1 MKGWNGQLLRVD
13 LSKPKA
19 RAQKY
24 DGKLARTF
32 LGGRGFAVKILWDE
46 LRVNVAALSP
56 ENKLLFVAGPLSGF
70 LLPSSGKLV
79 VAAKSPLTGG
89 YGDGNVGTM
98 LAVHMRRAG
107 YDGVII
113 EGKAKKPVYIW
124 INGGRTEIIDA
135 GDLWGLGSFKTEKE
149 VEARHGK
156 PIGVLSIG
164 PAGENMVKFANIVS
178 QQGRAGGRA
187 GMGAVMGSKN
197 LKAVAI
203 KGTQEI
209 SAADPDEL
217 KRLGTDAHREI
228 LDKSNYDF
236 WKRQGTMATIE
247 WSQENSV
254 LPTNNFREGV
264 FDEAE
269 SIGGFIM
276 EKMKVSNRGCPN
288 CNMTCG
294 NVIKDSADEPSELDY
309 ENVAMLGS
317 NIGLGKLKEVASLNR
332 LADDWG
338 IDTISLGNAIGFAME
353 ASERKLLD
361 YEIEWGDFDRA
372 KALAGDIVY
381 RRGIGST
388 LAEGTRFASEKLGG
402 DASDWAMHVKGLE
415 MSGYDCHVAPGMA
428 LSYGTCSIGAHHK
441 DAWIIS
447 WEVSF
452 GRESYAEAKVD
463 KVIELQRI
471 RGGIFECLTTCRL
484 PWIELGF
491 ELDWYPKFL
500 SAATGENLTMRDLNV
515 IADRVLNLARAF
527 WIREY
532 QKGWSAAADNPPPRW
547 FKEPLTRGPFKGK
560 VLDREKYDAMLQL
573 YYGKRGWDTRG
584 IPRQTTLETLELLD
598 VAQELLRYVKL
609 AK

>member
-1 MKGWNGQLLRVD
+1 MRVD
-13 LSKPKA
+13 LSKQKA
-19 RAQKY
+19 GAQKY
-24 DGKLARTF
+24 DAELARNF
-32 LGGRGFAVKILWDE
+32 LGGRGFAVKLLWDE
-46 LRVNVAALSP
+46 LRFGVDALSP
-56 ENKLLFVAGPLSGF
+56 ENKLLLVAGPLSGF

-89 YGDGNVGTM
+89 YGDGNVGTA
-98 LAVHMRRAG
+98 LTVQLRRAG
-107 YDGVII
+107 YDGVIL

-124 INGGRTEIIDA
+124 INDGKTEIFDA

-149 VEARHGK
+149 VEGAHGK
-156 PIGVLSIG
+156 TIGVLSIG

-203 KGTQEI
+203 KGTKEI
-209 SAADPDEL
+209 PTADPNEL
-217 KRLGTDAHREI
+217 KRLGTDALREI
-228 LDKSNYDF
+228 LKKPNYDF

-247 WSQENSV
+247 WSQESSV

-269 SIGGFIM
+269 SIGGFMM

-294 NVIKDSADEPSELDY
+294 NVIKDSANGPSELDY

-361 YEIEWGDFDRA
+361 YEIDWGDFDKA
-372 KALAGDIVY
+372 KALAEDIVY

-388 LAEGTRFASEKLGG
+388 LAEGTRFASEKFGG
-402 DASDWAMHVKGLE
+402 DASEWAMHVKGLE
-415 MSGYDCHVAPGMA
+415 ITGYDCHVAPGMA

-463 KVIELQRI
+463 KIIELQRI

-500 SAATGENLTMRDLNV
+500 RAATGENLTVHDLFV

-532 QKGWSAAADNPPPRW
+532 QKRWSPAMDSLPPRW

-560 VLDREKYDAMLQL
+560 ALESEKYYSMLQL
-573 YYGKRGWDTRG
+573 YYSKRGWDTRG
-584 IPRQTTLETLELLD
+584 IPKQTTLEKLDLLD
-598 VAQELLRYVKL
+598 VAQELLRYVRLTK
-609 AK
+609 

>member
-1 MKGWNGQLLRVD
+1 MRVD
-13 LSKPKA
+13 LSKQKA
-19 RAQKY
+19 GVQTY
-24 DGKLARTF
+24 DVKLARNF
-32 LGGRGFAVKILWDE
+32 LGGRGFAVKLLWDE
-46 LRVNVAALSP
+46 LRSGVDALSP

-89 YGDGNVGTM
+89 YGDGNIGTV
-98 LAVHMRRAG
+98 LTVQLRRAG

-113 EGKAKKPVYIW
+113 EGRAKKPVYVW
-124 INGGRTEIIDA
+124 INDGKTEILDA
-135 GDLWGLGSFKTEKE
+135 GDLWGLRSFKTEKE
-149 VEARHGK
+149 IEARHGK
-156 PIGVLSIG
+156 TVGMLSIG
-164 PAGENMVKFANIVS
+164 PAGENLVKFANIVS
-178 QQGRAGGRA
+178 QQGRAGGRP
-187 GMGAVMGSKN
+187 GMGTVMGSKN
-197 LKAVAI
+197 LKAVAA
-203 KGTQEI
+203 KGTNEVP
-209 SAADPDEL
+209 AADPNAL
-217 KRLGTDAHREI
+217 KRFGTDALREI
-228 LDKSNYDF
+228 LKKPNYKF

-269 SIGGFIM
+269 SIGGFQM

-294 NVIKDSADEPSELDY
+294 NVIKDSTNGPSELDY

-317 NIGLGKLKEVASLNR
+317 NIGLGRLKEVASLNR

-353 ASERKLLD
+353 ARERKLLD
-361 YEIEWGDFDRA
+361 YDLEWGDLDKA
-372 KALAGDIVY
+372 KALAEDIVY
-381 RRGIGST
+381 RRGIGNT
-388 LAEGTRFASEKLGG
+388 LAEGTKFASEKLGG

-415 MSGYDCHVAPGMA
+415 LSGYDCHVAPGMA

-463 KVIELQRI
+463 KIIELQRI

-500 SAATGENLTMRDLNV
+500 RAATGENLTMHDLIV

-532 QKGWSAAADNPPPRW
+532 QKRWSTAMDNPPPRW
-547 FKEPLTRGPFKGK
+547 FKGPLTRGPFKGK
-560 VLDREKYDAMLQL
+560 ALDREKYHSMLQL
-573 YYGKRGWDTRG
+573 YYAKKGWDKRG
-584 IPRQTTLETLELLD
+584 IPKQITLEKLGLPD
-598 VAQELLRYVKL
+598 VAQELLRYVRL
-609 AK
+609 TQ

>member
-1 MKGWNGQLLRVD
+1 MRVD
-13 LSKPKA
+13 LRKQKA
-19 RAQKY
+19 GVQKY
-24 DGKLARTF
+24 DAELARNF
-32 LGGRGFAVKILWDE
+32 LGGRGFAVKLLWDE
-46 LRVNVAALSP
+46 LRFGVDALSP
-56 ENKLLFVAGPLSGF
+56 ENKLLLVAGPLSGF

-89 YGDGNVGTM
+89 YGDGNVGTA
-98 LAVHMRRAG
+98 LTVQLRRAG
-107 YDGVII
+107 YDGII
-113 EGKAKKPVYIW
+113 LEGKAKKPVYVW
-124 INGGRTEIIDA
+124 INDGKTEILNA

-149 VEARHGK
+149 AEARHGK
-156 PIGVLSIG
+156 TIGVLSIG

-203 KGTQEI
+203 KGTKEI
-209 SAADPDEL
+209 PAADPNEL
-217 KRLGTDAHREI
+217 KRLGTDALREI
-228 LDKSNYDF
+228 LKKPNYDF
-236 WKRQGTMATIE
+236 WKRQGTMATTE

-269 SIGGFIM
+269 SIGGFMM
-276 EKMKVSNRGCPN
+276 EKTKVSNRGCPN

-294 NVIKDSADEPSELDY
+294 NVIKDSTNEPSELDY

-361 YEIEWGDFDRA
+361 YEIEWGDFDKA
-372 KALAGDIVY
+372 KALAEDIVY

-388 LAEGTRFASEKLGG
+388 LAEGTRFASEKFGG
-402 DASDWAMHVKGLE
+402 DASEWAMHVKGLE
-415 MSGYDCHVAPGMA
+415 ITGYDCHVAPGMA

-463 KVIELQRI
+463 KIIELQRI
-471 RGGIFECLTTCRL
+471 RGGIFECFTTCRL

-500 SAATGENLTMRDLNV
+500 RAASGENLTMHDLGV

-532 QKGWSAAADNPPPRW
+532 QKRWSPAMDNLPPRW

-560 VLDREKYDAMLQL
+560 ALDREKYYSMLQL
-573 YYGKRGWDTRG
+573 YYSKRGWDTRG
-584 IPRQTTLETLELLD
+584 IPKQTTLEKLGLLD
-598 VAQELLRYVKL
+598 VAQDLLRYVKL
-609 AK
+609 TK